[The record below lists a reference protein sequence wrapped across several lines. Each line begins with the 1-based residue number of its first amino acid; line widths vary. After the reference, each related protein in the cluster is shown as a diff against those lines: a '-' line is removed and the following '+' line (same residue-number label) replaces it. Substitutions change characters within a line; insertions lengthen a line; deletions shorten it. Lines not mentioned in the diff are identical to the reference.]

1 MADRTISDRLQPSLL
16 DRLTDNAPE
25 ATTESRAERVIDI
38 SRLREIISRDLAWL
52 LNTSNREKEYDPKL
66 YPHVA
71 QSTLNYGIREVA
83 GDFSTV
89 RRAQEIQKAIR
100 DAVERFEPR
109 IASGSTRVDI
119 REQDEQSQTIIHF
132 DIRAEMWAQ
141 PMPQELYLRTRVDVV
156 TGELNLDRVG

>member
-1 MADRTISDRLQPSLL
+1 MADRTISEQLQPSLL

-25 ATTESRAERVIDI
+25 SATEGRADRVIDI
-38 SRLREIISRDLAWL
+38 SRLREIISRDLSWL
-52 LNTSNREKEYDPKL
+52 LNTSNHENDLDLKR
-66 YPHVA
+66 HSNVA
-71 QSTLNYGIREVA
+71 NSTLNYGIREVA

-89 RRAQEIQKAIR
+89 RRAQEIQTAIR
-100 DAVERFEPR
+100 EAIERFEPR
-109 IASGSTRVDI
+109 IAAGSTVVELRKG
-119 REQDEQSQTIIHF
+119 DEPSQTIIHF